1 MNENIIE
8 IDFTDEEQKKIEDY
22 AGKHGLTVEETIKNA
37 LFEKIKQQGLSFVK
51 WKEKY
56 HKGWYLNTREQ
67 DENLFEEY
75 LDYLKENKLNY
86 NEVN

>member
-22 AGKHGLTVEETIKNA
+22 AGKHRLTVEETIKNA
-37 LFEKIKQQGLSFVK
+37 LFEKIKQQGLSFVE

>member
-1 MNENIIE
+1 ME
-8 IDFTDEEQKKIEDY
+8 
-22 AGKHGLTVEETIKNA
+22 
-37 LFEKIKQQGLSFVK
+37 